1 MEKTSFRQ
9 KIALII
15 FGIILSVVL
24 LEVGLRIG
32 GFIYLGLQERRNIVS
47 MKQAGAY
54 KIMCIGESTT
64 ALGGEDSYPS
74 QLEELLNAQ
83 DTGINFSVINKGF
96 GGTKTPLIIEELPD
110 NLERY
115 RPDMVI
121 SMMGIN
127 DCDDLTI
134 NINHSEEQDFAN
146 LGKPSFFQSL
156 RVYKLVSLLG
166 DHIRSRIREVKVDR
180 TAVHNKVSDDSQR
193 EREKTGG
200 GMPAGEFSDSHQYY
214 ELGSSFREQG
224 EYAKAAQM
232 FDKFL
237 ESSPGDYQSYV
248 QIGWYYKYHG
258 EHSEAERVF
267 KEAVAIDHSI
277 PDAYIGLG
285 WTYCHWWDRPGYM
298 ELAEDMFD
306 KAIRADP
313 KNADSYIQ
321 AAIFYLEPQRHDMI
335 TKLLKKAEK
344 LDPDNIRI
352 YTVLGTS
359 YMAQGKYDLLEDI
372 QDKVRSFSP
381 KTTEDYRWLIE
392 SYSERQD
399 YSDAEA
405 VFEEAVNNGMADDSL
420 YRMMRICFEMQ
431 KKYDLAAKYFYKER
445 DSSLENYNAMTYYN
459 YQRLKEITAE
469 EGIKLICVQYPLR
482 SIDILKAI
490 VGNTEEVMLVD
501 NQQLFEDALA
511 EGAYQEYFT
520 DIFGGNF
527 GHCTRRGNR
536 LLAGNVAKTV
546 LDTLG
551 IKYEERPDI

>member
-1 MEKTSFRQ
+1 MEKTSLQQ

-15 FGIILSVVL
+15 FGIILLAVL
-24 LEVGLRIG
+24 LEIGLRIG

-47 MKQAGAY
+47 MKQTGTY

-83 DTGINFSVINKGF
+83 DTGVTFSVINKGVA
-96 GGTKTPLIIEELPD
+96 GTRTPLIIDELPD
-110 NLERY
+110 NLEKY

-121 SMMGIN
+121 SMMGVN
-127 DCDDLTI
+127 DYDDLTI
-134 NINHSEEQDFAN
+134 NINHSKEQNFAN

-156 RVYKLVSLLG
+156 RVYKLISLLG
-166 DHIRSRIREVKVDR
+166 SHIRSRIKEVKADR
-180 TAVHNKVSDDSQR
+180 AAAHSKVSDDSRR
-193 EREKTGG
+193 EREKTGR
-200 GMPAGEFSDSHQYY
+200 GMPAGEFSDSYQYY
-214 ELGSSFREQG
+214 ELGSSFRGQG
-224 EYAKAAQM
+224 EYALAAQM

-237 ESSPGDYQSYV
+237 EASPDDYEAHLK
-248 QIGWYYKYHG
+248 IGWYYKNHADFKD
-258 EHSEAERVF
+258 AERVF
-267 KEAVAIDHSI
+267 KAAQELDPSR

-298 ELAEDMFD
+298 ELGEDMFD
-306 KAIRADP
+306 QAIRVDP
-313 KNADSYIQ
+313 KNANSYIQ
-321 AAIFYLEPQRHDMI
+321 AAVFYLEWQRHDMI
-335 TKLLKKAEK
+335 AKLLKKAGK
-344 LDPDNIRI
+344 LDPDNIKI
-352 YTVLGTS
+352 HTVLGTS

-381 KTTEDYRWLIE
+381 KTTEDYHWLIE

-399 YSDAEA
+399 FANAES
-405 VFEEAVNNGMADDSL
+405 VFKEALSCGMADDSL
-420 YRMMRICFEMQ
+420 YGIMRICSEMQ
-431 KKYDLAAKYFYKER
+431 KKYDLAAKYFHKEKE
-445 DSSLENYNAMTYYN
+445 SSLENYNAMTYHS

-469 EGIKLICVQYPLR
+469 KGIKLICVQYPLR
-482 SIDILKAI
+482 SIDILRAL

-501 NQQLFEDALA
+501 NQQLFEDAVA
-511 EGAYQEYFT
+511 ERAYQEYFT

-536 LLAGNVAKTV
+536 LLAENVARRV

-551 IKYEERPDI
+551 FKYEEQPDI